1 MSSPQQINKAKLI
14 IAIIY
19 PEKNKPTE
27 LMIELKGLYGEFTAS
42 KVINFNYTKFYEKE
56 FGKNLKKIYL
66 AFEKDFDLE
75 LLSNIKLQCYLIE
88 NKYSEDEKRQYNIDP
103 GYITKNSF
111 VLASFKERAHR
122 LYLSDKV
129 YADLQLVYENKKWK
143 SFTWT
148 FPDVKEQ
155 IIQEF
160 LEKIRISL

>member
-1 MSSPQQINKAKLI
+1 MSHPSTIKNAKLI

-27 LMIELKGLYGEFTAS
+27 LMIELKGLYGDF
-42 KVINFNYTKFYEKE
+42 KVSEQLDFNYTKFYEKE

-66 AFEKDFDLE
+66 AFENDFDIEQLPK
-75 LLSNIKLQCYLIE
+75 IKLQCYDIE
-88 NKYSEDEKRQYNIDP
+88 NKYSIDDKRSYNIDP

-143 SFTWT
+143 SFNWT

-155 IIQEF
+155 IIQVF
-160 LEKIRISL
+160 LEKIRRSL